1 MTMEVTVRSAT
12 SSDAPYLAQVMYDSM
27 LPGVGHG
34 IFDAALE
41 GTGVLPV
48 DFNEALI
55 LSGAN
60 NWGQLES
67 FMVLETPDKIRAGAA
82 GAFLSSVSDPR
93 PLTAEGFITVSKHLD
108 WTPVIAR
115 DFWRKYVSFYGFFGN
130 TPTLAQ
136 PGDYVIEYVG
146 VGEAFRGKGLYGRL
160 LQAHAD
166 RAKLQNHQT
175 LGVAAVV
182 GNEPAIRSVLKFG
195 FREVVRFGPE
205 DYGGKFPGMVRFLC
219 DVPEAETEMA
229 PLARSSLRRAS

>member
-1 MTMEVTVRSAT
+1 
-12 SSDAPYLAQVMYDSM
+12 M

-67 FMVLETPDKIRAGAA
+67 FLVLETPDKIRAGAA

-146 VGEAFRGKGLYGRL
+146 VGRRSVGRGSTVVSFRPMLTAPNCRTTKRW
-160 LQAHAD
+160 AS
-166 RAKLQNHQT
+166 
-175 LGVAAVV
+175 AAVV